1 MATDEKSNLSIP
13 ETAKDLGVSERQ
25 VYKLIATGELRSFKI
40 GRRRLVPREEKQ
52 RLVDRK
58 MAEAA

>member
-40 GRRRLVPREEKQ
+40 GRRRLVPRSEKQ